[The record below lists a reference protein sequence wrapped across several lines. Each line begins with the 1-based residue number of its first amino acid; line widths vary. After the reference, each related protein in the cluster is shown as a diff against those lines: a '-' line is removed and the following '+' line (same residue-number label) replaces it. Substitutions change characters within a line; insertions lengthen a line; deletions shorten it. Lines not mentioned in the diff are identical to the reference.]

1 MKVQAKKKARKDPL
15 APKHPL
21 SSYLEFAV
29 SERPQVLADLGS
41 LSIGEVGKE
50 LGRRWKN
57 LAADEKQKYDDK
69 SKENRE
75 RFCKEME

>member
-1 MKVQAKKKARKDPL
+1 M
-15 APKHPL
+15 
-21 SSYLEFAV
+21 
-29 SERPQVLADLGS
+29 ADLGS